1 MIKLVDG
8 DVASLLETIG
18 DLERVNALV
27 EQLLGL
33 LEDGA
38 SEDDNTGG
46 TVTNLVI
53 LGSGELNKK
62 LGGLMMDLNGNV
74 NIIVVMRTY
83 LHLLKNSGAIVG
95 DDDFTVGRNKHLVH
109 ALGTER
115 GLKEGSD
122 SSRGQDVNLKKRNK
136 CE

>member
-74 NIIVVMRTY
+74 NNKVV
-83 LHLLKNSGAIVG
+83 
-95 DDDFTVGRNKHLVH
+95 
-109 ALGTER
+109 
-115 GLKEGSD
+115 
-122 SSRGQDVNLKKRNK
+122 
-136 CE
+136 